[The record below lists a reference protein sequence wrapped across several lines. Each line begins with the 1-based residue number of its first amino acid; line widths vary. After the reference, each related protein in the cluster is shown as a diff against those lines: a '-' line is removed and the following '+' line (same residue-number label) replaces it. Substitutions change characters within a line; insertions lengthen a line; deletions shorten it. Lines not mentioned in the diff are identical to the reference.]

1 MAQRQRQR
9 SSEPY
14 FRKIDFVF
22 YNEGK
27 IRVAVAEMR
36 LDDGRPRIPQKIELS
51 DPTTSQALRNLTP
64 IKSVVLNCEQS
75 LEYPERWLI
84 VIDKTWQWAKSQDDC
99 RYEVA
104 RRRYSHEDYR
114 QTCRELQIANSTR
127 RRLLDYFRMY
137 ASLHAV
143 QLGLIRV

>member
-1 MAQRQRQR
+1 MAQRQR

-22 YNEGK
+22 YNEDK
-27 IRVAVAEMR
+27 IRIAVAEIR
-36 LDDGRPRIPQKIELS
+36 LDDGRPHIPQKTELA
-51 DPTTSQALRNLTP
+51 DPTASQALRNLIP
-64 IKSVVLNCEQS
+64 IKSVMLNCEQS

-84 VIDKTWQWAKSQDDC
+84 VIDKTWLWAKYQNDC

-104 RRRYSHEDYR
+104 RRRYAHEDYR
-114 QTCRELQIANSTR
+114 KTCRELQISDTRR
-127 RRLLDYFRMY
+127 RRLLDLVRMY
-137 ASLHAV
+137 AALHAV

>member
-1 MAQRQRQR
+1 MAQRQR

-36 LDDGRPRIPQKIELS
+36 LDDGRPHIPQKIELS
-51 DPTTSQALRNLTP
+51 DPTVSQALRNLTP
-64 IKSVVLNCEQS
+64 IKSVMLNCGQS

-84 VIDKTWQWAKSQDDC
+84 VIDKTWHWAKSQNDC

-104 RRRYSHEDYR
+104 RRRYAYEDYR
-114 QTCRELQIANSTR
+114 KTCRELQISDTRR
-127 RRLLDYFRMY
+127 RRLLDLVRMY

>member
-9 SSEPY
+9 KNEPY

-22 YNEGK
+22 YNEGE

-36 LDDGRPRIPQKIELS
+36 LDDGRPRLHQKIELT
-51 DPTTSQALRNLTP
+51 DPTAAQALRDLTP
-64 IKSVVLNCEQS
+64 LRKVVLNCEQT
-75 LEYPERWLI
+75 LEYPEKWLI
-84 VIDKTWQWAKSQDDC
+84 VIDKTWLWSKSQDDC

-104 RRRYSHEDYR
+104 RRRYAHEDYR
-114 QTCRELQIANSTR
+114 KTCIDLHISDAKRQ
-127 RRLLDYFRMY
+127 RLLDSVRMY